1 MPPTPIAAML
11 VTLRGMDPVM
21 ARKMWRT
28 LEPYHGMIYFTPRA
42 TEAYADIGIT
52 GRAGYFASRAAAM
65 GAVSAEVVVATFFN
79 FHPPLVA
86 SAIPDAWEKAAP
98 ATIVEARFEAAD
110 RALVEMLGADVVGSD
125 EMRTAADAA
134 RRAAEACTLEGRPL
148 YAGHAGL
155 DWPDP
160 PHLVLWHAVTLLRE
174 FRGDGHVAA
183 LLVAD
188 VDGCEALVTH
198 AAAAAADGGGVTSQV
213 LKASRAWP
221 DDEWQAAEERLRER
235 GWIDGDGRFT
245 AKGEAAR
252 EQIEAA
258 TDERAMAPWKALGE
272 DACDELRAQ
281 IRPWSRTISSSG
293 VFSGR

>member
-1 MPPTPIAAML
+1 
-11 VTLRGMDPVM
+11 MDPVM

-42 TEAYADIGIT
+42 AEAYDELGIT

-79 FHPPLVA
+79 FHPALVGA
-86 SAIPDAWEKAAP
+86 AIPEAWDTAAP
-98 ATIVEARFEAAD
+98 ATILEARYDAAD
-110 RALVEMLGADVVGSD
+110 VALTELLGAGVIGSA
-125 EMRTAADAA
+125 EMRTAASLA
-134 RRAAEACTLEGRPL
+134 RRAAEACTVEGRPL

-155 DWPDP
+155 DWPSA
-160 PHLVLWHAVTLLRE
+160 PHMVLWHAVTLLRE

-188 VDGCEALVTH
+188 VDGCEALVSH
-198 AAAAAADGGGVTSQV
+198 AAAAADDGGTVTAKV
-213 LKASRAWP
+213 LKSSRAWP
-221 DDEWQAAEERLRER
+221 DDEWQAAEERLRSR

-245 AKGEAAR
+245 DKGSAAR
-252 EQIEAA
+252 DQIEAA

-272 DACDELRAQ
+272 DACDELRAG
-281 IRPWSRTISSSG
+281 IRPWSRAIVASG
-293 VFSGR
+293 VFTFGV

>member
-1 MPPTPIAAML
+1 
-11 VTLRGMDPVM
+11 MDPVV

-42 TEAYADIGIT
+42 TEAYRELGIS

-79 FHPPLVA
+79 FHPELVA
-86 SAIPDAWEKAAP
+86 AAIPGAWAAAAP
-98 ATIVEARFEAAD
+98 TAVVEARFDAAD
-110 RALVEMLGADVVGSD
+110 RALSELLGAEVTGSA
-125 EMRTAADAA
+125 EMRSAADLA
-134 RRAAEACTLEGRPL
+134 RRAAEACTVVGRPI

-155 DWPDP
+155 GWPTA
-160 PHLVLWHAVTLLRE
+160 PHMVLWHAVTLLRE

-188 VDGCEALVTH
+188 VDGCEALVSH
-198 AAAAAADGGGVTSQV
+198 AAAAADGGGVTAGI
-213 LKASRAWP
+213 LKSSRAWP

-245 AKGEAAR
+245 DKGAAAR

-272 DACDELRAQ
+272 DAADLLRAQ
-281 IRPWSRTISSSG
+281 VRPWSRTIASSG
-293 VFSGR
+293 LFEAGR

>member
-1 MPPTPIAAML
+1 
-11 VTLRGMDPVM
+11 MDPVV

-42 TEAYADIGIT
+42 TEAYRELGIS

-79 FHPPLVA
+79 FHPELVGA
-86 SAIPDAWEKAAP
+86 AIPGAWAAAAP
-98 ATIVEARFEAAD
+98 TAVVEARFDAAD
-110 RALVEMLGADVVGSD
+110 RALSELLGAEVTGSA
-125 EMRTAADAA
+125 EMRSAADLA
-134 RRAAEACTLEGRPL
+134 RRAAEACTVVGRPI

-155 DWPDP
+155 DWPTA
-160 PHLVLWHAVTLLRE
+160 PHVVLWHAVTLLRE

-188 VDGCEALVTH
+188 VDGCEALVSH
-198 AAAAAADGGGVTSQV
+198 AAAAAADGGGVTATV

-221 DDEWQAAEERLRER
+221 DDEWQAAEDRLRER

-245 AKGEAAR
+245 DKGVAAR

-258 TDERAMAPWKALGE
+258 TDERAMAPWKALGQ
-272 DACDELRAQ
+272 DACDQLRAQ
-281 IRPWSRTISSSG
+281 VRPWSRTIAASG
-293 VFSGR
+293 VFSTGL